1 MMPMSRHMGPEVT
14 AAELAK
20 RMKTVTDYVRDCE
33 RRVSLGEIM
42 ELDGLDRNVM
52 ELCDAIASLPKD
64 DSVSLERQMSS
75 LIENL
80 ETLADAMRIQ
90 QDKVAAEEEGKA

>member
-1 MMPMSRHMGPEVT
+1 MSPPKAPEMT
-14 AAELAK
+14 SDELAK
-20 RMKTVTDYVRDCE
+20 RLKSVNDYVRDCE

-52 ELCDAIASLPKD
+52 ELCDAIAALPQGESADFEK
-64 DSVSLERQMSS
+64 QMSS

-90 QDKVAAEEEGKA
+90 QDKVAEEEGKR

>member
-1 MMPMSRHMGPEVT
+1 MSRHQGPELSS
-14 AAELAK
+14 AEIAK

-52 ELCDAIASLPKD
+52 ELCDAVAALPKD
-64 DSVSLERQMSS
+64 ESANLEKQMSS

-90 QDKVAAEEEGKA
+90 QDKVAEQEGKA

>member
-1 MMPMSRHMGPEVT
+1 MSRHQGPEIT
-14 AAELAK
+14 SAELAK
-20 RMKTVTDYVRDCE
+20 RMKSVNDYVRDCE

-52 ELCDAIASLPKD
+52 ELCDAIAALPKD
-64 DSVSLERQMSS
+64 QSADFEKQMGS

-90 QDKVAAEEEGKA
+90 QDKVAAEEGKA